1 MPKSISRRATVLLKE
16 PLQRHRDQF
25 AKKRSSPSLFPLS
38 LPRFGAPRACTVR
51 PGSHRAFPPDVSDK
65 GVVGTSHCH
74 ELEGRSRHRAVPGN
88 ARGRADRSLVGAED
102 ALLDHVRRYS
112 HIFLKLMTLWP
123 DRERL
128 GPTPRC
134 AAAAPC
140 IPPGGPRRWSAPI
153 AFVVTLKRDGGNV
166 CGRERN
172 LTYLGA
178 GEQGPE
184 SSRRDTPYVL
194 FFVKSLLT
202 SSKTRLRFVRDT
214 DIGVV
219 LNDLAEGRLD
229 AARVSYRG
237 E

>member
-1 MPKSISRRATVLLKE
+1 MPE
-16 PLQRHRDQF
+16 D
-25 AKKRSSPSLFPLS
+25 
-38 LPRFGAPRACTVR
+38 
-51 PGSHRAFPPDVSDK
+51 
-65 GVVGTSHCH
+65 
-74 ELEGRSRHRAVPGN
+74 GRIG
-88 ARGRADRSLVGAED
+88 SLVGAED

-134 AAAAPC
+134 AATAPC

-166 CGRERN
+166 CGRERD
-172 LTYLGA
+172 LTHLWEQ

-202 SSKTRLRFVRDT
+202 NSKTRLRFVRDT

-229 AARVSYRG
+229 AARASYRG

>member
-1 MPKSISRRATVLLKE
+1 MHHSAPRALPTCIACSYTLNYQVYSEFLPPLSARSGPAGDRRPRTCPRASPAGRRCSSRSHSSAIGTS
-16 PLQRHRDQF
+16 LQRNGAR
-25 AKKRSSPSLFPLS
+25 PLIPLS

-74 ELEGRSRHRAVPGN
+74 ELEGRGRHRAVPGN

-134 AAAAPC
+134 AATAPC

-178 GEQGPE
+178 GG
-184 SSRRDTPYVL
+184 TG
-194 FFVKSLLT
+194 T
-202 SSKTRLRFVRDT
+202 
-214 DIGVV
+214 
-219 LNDLAEGRLD
+219 
-229 AARVSYRG
+229 
-237 E
+237 